1 MPGRQ
6 SASVRSALSVK
17 VVAAAVFLVPV
28 TDAASP
34 LGCSGVPVPVPNTR
48 YFASPRPMRV
58 AIRAAERLDIYAAVL
73 EQFIGYANDFRGQF
87 LAPTLHRRKTR
98 LLHWFQC
105 FRPAVHLLQWYRQ
118 RLPSQCPA
126 VGGIQN
132 LRHTGNSTVIFQCFD
147 DLIAEL
153 GWYGVPLFH
162 PASCPEH
169 AAPLKLGVLQRSS
182 HQDHGAKTH

>member
-6 SASVRSALSVK
+6 SASVRSALSGK
-17 VVAAAVFLVPV
+17 GGRCCGILVPV

-58 AIRAAERLDIYAAVL
+58 AIRAAGTPRYLRRCP

-87 LAPTLHRRKTR
+87 LAPNVAPPKDTSSSLVSV
-98 LLHWFQC
+98 FS
-105 FRPAVHLLQWYRQ
+105 
-118 RLPSQCPA
+118 PSSSPSSVVPSEVAQSMSA

-169 AAPLKLGVLQRSS
+169 AAPLKRRSS
-182 HQDHGAKTH
+182 ALISPRPRRKTH

>member
-6 SASVRSALSVK
+6 SASVRSALSGK
-17 VVAAAVFLVPV
+17 GGRCCGIFG
-28 TDAASP
+28 ASYRRSQP
-34 LGCSGVPVPVPNTR
+34 FRLQRVPVPVPNTR

-58 AIRAAERLDIYAAVL
+58 AIRAANASISTPLS

-118 RLPSQCPA
+118 RLPSQCRRWRYSEFAPHW
-126 VGGIQN
+126 QFHRN
-132 LRHTGNSTVIFQCFD
+132 LSVLRRSYCGTGLVRCT
-147 DLIAEL
+147 
-153 GWYGVPLFH
+153 PFH

-169 AAPLKLGVLQRSS
+169 AAPLKRRSS
-182 HQDHGAKTH
+182 ALISPRPRRKTH